1 MSKINVLVVRYFLL
15 MLLLLLITGISMLL
29 LHTSFTLEGFT
40 NYYVQKSV
48 YGLLEVVTPHL
59 FAMGTVIFILTHF
72 LALKNKN
79 SVLES
84 KLTLLLFTVMLV
96 SNLSVFFISETMPWL
111 VSVKLI
117 STSLFLLLSLVIM
130 WRVFFR
136 KYWFKIT

>member
-1 MSKINVLVVRYFLL
+1 MNKLNVLVIQYFLL
-15 MLLLLLITGISMLL
+15 MLLLLLITGTWMLL
-29 LHTSFTLEGFT
+29 LHTSLSLENFT

-59 FAMGTVIFILTHF
+59 FAMGTVVFILTHF

-79 SVLES
+79 SALES
-84 KLTLLLFTVMLV
+84 KLTLSLFTVMLV

-111 VSVKLI
+111 VWVKLVA
-117 STSLFLLLSLVIM
+117 TSLFLVLSLVII

-136 KYWFKIT
+136 KY